1 MAQFT
6 FNDFINAN
14 IAPRG
19 ADHISVYDNNGNI
32 VGTIPLGH
40 LQPQEEEPLYKFGLL
55 SDIHVDTTDYNYSQY
70 INAYPYS
77 DEGQGDFQRAIKWLL
92 ENENVDMFC
101 ACGDLSQNGTTSE
114 FAMPQGV
121 ISNYLPAS
129 NGVPFYTCTGNHDV
143 KTAGGNGFGT
153 YFLRSFE
160 QSWTGMTNFE
170 RSTAFNESFCFD
182 KAAGDKTDHFIF
194 FSMYSYSLG
203 SNASPYNDADITW
216 LRGKLET
223 WKNDRVFVFTH
234 LFFPDYAGN
243 LGRVNGSGG
252 IYPSGNWLGGSQLT
266 TLLSFL
272 SGYPNA
278 IWFSG
283 HSHWKWDLQ
292 RYQKNLNVD
301 RYGTNGA
308 WTVHVPSLALP
319 IDSDYTNIDS
329 ETDVNRVEKPLE
341 SQGGVVYV
349 YANRIEIRGID
360 FNINA
365 SQNGD
370 TTRGFSGD
378 TYTRYLPIAHYNM
391 STILKTVANSNDP
404 VQGYYIVTSSS
415 KDTNETITKQGDYII
430 LTYNAISQ
438 CVGVTNGLLGA
449 NDVSSGANVTAEDI
463 IVEYGGQSISLSD
476 ITNYGIYLSSSSQGG
491 GSYANLSDLL
501 TSGGVTGASVQ
512 EFTWMDSNR
521 ANSETGYGIQFNV
534 SSRFITSNTWCD
546 TLDTSN
552 QMIVKIKGLR
562 INGVLVNTQSGNIG
576 GGETITYEMVNIPYA
591 DINSMAVGDSKE
603 VIMVN
608 PHINNGYILGYNGS
622 APVSEGNGFASEAA
636 MKEAAYGVK
645 DTDNYH
651 MIISKVQDNGDPYYT
666 ITSKVGN
673 MSPTGTTGS
682 AKWSSTP
689 MHYTI
694 ENATSLAS
702 SSDLTSGV
710 APSNNPNLIRFK
722 NPSKNYL
729 NAGGGLSS
737 LKFAR
742 GTGEW
747 SVWYIYDANAG
758 SASSSSN

>member
-14 IAPRG
+14 IAPKG
-19 ADHISVYDNNGNI
+19 ADHISVYDNEGNI

-55 SDIHVDTTDYNYSQY
+55 SDIHVDTSDYNYSQY
-70 INAYPYS
+70 INTYPYS

-92 ENENVDMFC
+92 DNENVDMFC

-121 ISNYLPAS
+121 ISNYLPTS
-129 NGVPFYTCTGNHDV
+129 KGVPFYTCTGNHDV

-182 KAAGDKTDHFIF
+182 KAVGDKTDHFIF

-203 SNASPYNDADITW
+203 STASPYNDADITW
-216 LRGKLET
+216 LRGKLDA
-223 WKNDRVFVFTH
+223 WKNERVFVFTH

-266 TLLSFL
+266 TLSGFL
-272 SGYPNA
+272 SAYPNA

-319 IDSDYTNIDS
+319 IDSDYTNLNS
-329 ETDVNRVEKPLE
+329 ETEANRVEKPLE

-349 YANRIEIRGID
+349 YADRIEIRGID

-378 TYTRYLPIAHYNM
+378 TYTKYLPIAHYNM
-391 STILKTVANSNDP
+391 STILKTVAGRNDP
-404 VQGYYIVTSSS
+404 VEGYYIAQGNKVTG
-415 KDTNETITKQGDYII
+415 ETITKQDDYII
-430 LTYNAISQ
+430 LTYNALSQ
-438 CVGVTNGLLGA
+438 CVVCTNGLLSADDEANGA
-449 NDVSSGANVTAEDI
+449 TVTAEDI
-463 IVEYGGQSISLSD
+463 KVIYGGQEIDLANVQ
-476 ITNYGIYLSSSSQGG
+476 NYGIYMDAASAEGG
-491 GSYANLSDLL
+491 GAYANLSDLMN
-501 TSGGVTGASVQ
+501 SGVTGASVQ
-512 EFTWMDSNR
+512 SFPSVDSNNQ
-521 ANSETGYGIQFNV
+521 NSATRYGIQFNV
-534 SSRFITSNTWCD
+534 SSRFITGNTWCD
-546 TLDTSN
+546 VLDASN
-552 QMIVKIKGLR
+552 ELVVKIKDLR

-576 GGETITYEMVNIPYA
+576 GVTYEMVNIPYA

-608 PHINNGYILGYNGS
+608 PHRNNGYILGHNGS
-622 APVSEGNGFASEAA
+622 AAVSEGNGFATEAA

-645 DTDNYH
+645 DDNNYH
-651 MIISKVQDNGDPYYT
+651 MIISKEQGYYT
-666 ITSKVGN
+666 LTSKVGN
-673 MSPTGTTGS
+673 MSPTGTRAAAG
-682 AKWSSTP
+682 WSSTP

-702 SSDLTSGV
+702 HTELTSGV
-710 APSNNPNLIRFK
+710 ATTNNPNLIRFK
-722 NPSKNYL
+722 NPSNNYL

-737 LKFAR
+737 LKFAK

-747 SVWYIYDANAG
+747 SVWYLYDANAG
-758 SASSSSN
+758 SASSSSEQ

>member
-14 IAPRG
+14 IAPKG
-19 ADHISVYDNNGNI
+19 ADHISVYDNEGNI

-55 SDIHVDTTDYNYSQY
+55 SDIHVDTSDYNYSQY
-70 INAYPYS
+70 INTYPYS

-92 ENENVDMFC
+92 DNENVDMFC

-121 ISNYLPAS
+121 ISNYLPTS
-129 NGVPFYTCTGNHDV
+129 KGVPFYTCTGNHDV

-182 KAAGDKTDHFIF
+182 KAVGDKTDHFIF

-203 SNASPYNDADITW
+203 STASPYNDADITW
-216 LRGKLET
+216 LRGKLDA
-223 WKNDRVFVFTH
+223 WKNERVFVFTH

-266 TLLSFL
+266 TLSGFL
-272 SGYPNA
+272 SAYPNA

-319 IDSDYTNIDS
+319 IDSDYTNLNS
-329 ETDVNRVEKPLE
+329 ETEANRVEKPLE

-349 YANRIEIRGID
+349 YADRIEIRGID

-378 TYTRYLPIAHYNM
+378 TYTKYLPIAHYNM
-391 STILKTVANSNDP
+391 STILKTVAGRNDP
-404 VQGYYIVTSSS
+404 VEGYYIAQGNKATG
-415 KDTNETITKQGDYII
+415 ETITKQDDYII
-430 LTYNAISQ
+430 LTYNALSQ
-438 CVGVTNGLLGA
+438 CVVCTNGLLSADDEANGA
-449 NDVSSGANVTAEDI
+449 TVTAEDI
-463 IVEYGGQSISLSD
+463 KVIYGGQEIDLANVQ
-476 ITNYGIYLSSSSQGG
+476 NYGIYMDAASAEGG
-491 GSYANLSDLL
+491 GAYANLSDLMN
-501 TSGGVTGASVQ
+501 GGVTGASVQ
-512 EFTWMDSNR
+512 SFPSVDSNNQ
-521 ANSETGYGIQFNV
+521 NSATRYGIQFNV
-534 SSRFITSNTWCD
+534 SSRFITGNTWCD
-546 TLDTSN
+546 VLDASN
-552 QMIVKIKGLR
+552 ELVVKIKDLR

-576 GGETITYEMVNIPYA
+576 GVTYEMVNIPYA

-608 PHINNGYILGYNGS
+608 PHRNNGYILGHNGS
-622 APVSEGNGFASEAA
+622 AAVSEGNGFATEAA

-645 DTDNYH
+645 DDNNYH
-651 MIISKVQDNGDPYYT
+651 MIISKEQGDGNPYYT
-666 ITSKVGN
+666 LTSKVGN
-673 MSPTGTTGS
+673 MSPTGTR
-682 AKWSSTP
+682 AAAEWSSTP

-702 SSDLTSGV
+702 HTELTSGV
-710 APSNNPNLIRFK
+710 ATTNNPNLIRFK
-722 NPSKNYL
+722 NPSNNYL

-742 GTGEW
+742 GKGEW
-747 SVWYIYDANAG
+747 SVWYLYDANAG
-758 SASSSSN
+758 SASSSSEQ

>member
-14 IAPRG
+14 IAPKG
-19 ADHISVYDNNGNI
+19 ADHISVYDNEGNI

-55 SDIHVDTTDYNYSQY
+55 SDIHVDTSDYNYSQY
-70 INAYPYS
+70 INTYPYS

-92 ENENVDMFC
+92 DNENVDMFC

-121 ISNYLPAS
+121 ISNYLPTS
-129 NGVPFYTCTGNHDV
+129 KGVPFYTCTGNHDV

-182 KAAGDKTDHFIF
+182 KAVGDKTDHFIF

-203 SNASPYNDADITW
+203 STASPYNDADITW
-216 LRGKLET
+216 LRGKLDA
-223 WKNDRVFVFTH
+223 WKNERVFVFTH

-266 TLLSFL
+266 TLSGFL
-272 SGYPNA
+272 SAYPNA

-319 IDSDYTNIDS
+319 IDSDYTNLNS
-329 ETDVNRVEKPLE
+329 ETEANRVEKPLE

-349 YANRIEIRGID
+349 YADRIEIRGID

-378 TYTRYLPIAHYNM
+378 TYTKYLPIAHYNM
-391 STILKTVANSNDP
+391 STILKTVAGRNDP
-404 VQGYYIVTSSS
+404 VEGYYIAQGNKVTG
-415 KDTNETITKQGDYII
+415 ETITKQDDYII
-430 LTYNAISQ
+430 LTYNALSQ
-438 CVGVTNGLLGA
+438 CVVCTNGLLSADDEANGA
-449 NDVSSGANVTAEDI
+449 TVTAEDI
-463 IVEYGGQSISLSD
+463 KVIYGGQEIDLANVQ
-476 ITNYGIYLSSSSQGG
+476 NYGIYMDATSAGG
-491 GSYANLSDLL
+491 GGAYANLSDLMN
-501 TSGGVTGASVQ
+501 GGVTGASVQ
-512 EFTWMDSNR
+512 SFPSVDSNNQ
-521 ANSETGYGIQFNV
+521 NSATRYGIQFNV
-534 SSRFITSNTWCD
+534 SSRFITGNTWCD
-546 TLDTSN
+546 VLDASN
-552 QMIVKIKGLR
+552 ELVVKIKDLR

-576 GGETITYEMVNIPYA
+576 GVTYEMVNIPYA

-608 PHINNGYILGYNGS
+608 PHRNNGYILGHNGS
-622 APVSEGNGFASEAA
+622 AAVSEGNGFATEAA

-645 DTDNYH
+645 DDNNYH
-651 MIISKVQDNGDPYYT
+651 MIISKEQGYYT
-666 ITSKVGN
+666 LTSKVGN
-673 MSPTGTTGS
+673 MSPTGTT
-682 AKWSSTP
+682 AAARWSSTP

-702 SSDLTSGV
+702 HTDLTSGV
-710 APSNNPNLIRFK
+710 ATTNNPNLIRFK
-722 NPSKNYL
+722 NPSNNYL

-737 LKFAR
+737 LKFAK

-747 SVWYIYDANAG
+747 SVWYLYDANAG
-758 SASSSSN
+758 SASSSSEQ

>member
-14 IAPRG
+14 IAPKG
-19 ADHISVYDNNGNI
+19 ADHISVYDNEGNI

-55 SDIHVDTTDYNYSQY
+55 SDIHVDTSDYNYSQY
-70 INAYPYS
+70 INTYPYS

-92 ENENVDMFC
+92 DNENVDMFC

-129 NGVPFYTCTGNHDV
+129 KGVPFYTCTGNHDV

-182 KAAGDKTDHFIF
+182 KAVGDKTDHFIF

-203 SNASPYNDADITW
+203 STASPYNDADITW
-216 LRGKLET
+216 LRGKLDAWRNE
-223 WKNDRVFVFTH
+223 RVFVFTH

-266 TLLSFL
+266 TLSGFL
-272 SGYPNA
+272 SAYPNA

-319 IDSDYTNIDS
+319 IDSDYTNLNS
-329 ETDVNRVEKPLE
+329 ETEANRVEKPLE

-349 YANRIEIRGID
+349 YADRIEIRGID

-378 TYTRYLPIAHYNM
+378 TYTKYLPIAHYNM
-391 STILKTVANSNDP
+391 STILKTVAGRNDP
-404 VQGYYIVTSSS
+404 VEGYYIAQGNKVTG
-415 KDTNETITKQGDYII
+415 ETITKQDDYII
-430 LTYNAISQ
+430 LTYNALSQ
-438 CVGVTNGLLGA
+438 CVVCTNGLLSADDEANGA
-449 NDVSSGANVTAEDI
+449 TVTAEDI
-463 IVEYGGQSISLSD
+463 KVIYGGQEIDLANVQ
-476 ITNYGIYLSSSSQGG
+476 NYGIYMDAASAEGG
-491 GSYANLSDLL
+491 GAYANLSDLMN
-501 TSGGVTGASVQ
+501 SGVTGASVQ
-512 EFTWMDSNR
+512 SFPSVDSNNQ
-521 ANSETGYGIQFNV
+521 NSATRYGIQFNV
-534 SSRFITSNTWCD
+534 SSRFITGNTWCD
-546 TLDTSN
+546 VLDASN
-552 QMIVKIKGLR
+552 ELVVKIKDLR

-576 GGETITYEMVNIPYA
+576 GVTYEMVNIPYA

-608 PHINNGYILGYNGS
+608 PHRNNGYILGHNGS
-622 APVSEGNGFASEAA
+622 AAVSEGNGFATEAA

-645 DTDNYH
+645 DDNNYH
-651 MIISKVQDNGDPYYT
+651 MIISKEQGYYT
-666 ITSKVGN
+666 LTSKVGN
-673 MSPTGTTGS
+673 MSPTGTTAAAG
-682 AKWSSTP
+682 WSSTP

-702 SSDLTSGV
+702 HTELTSGV
-710 APSNNPNLIRFK
+710 ATTNNPNLIRFK
-722 NPSKNYL
+722 NPSNNYL

-747 SVWYIYDANAG
+747 SVWYLYDANAG
-758 SASSSSN
+758 SASSSSEQ

>member
-14 IAPRG
+14 IAPKG
-19 ADHISVYDNNGNI
+19 ADHISVYDNEGNI

-55 SDIHVDTTDYNYSQY
+55 SDIHVDTSDYNYSQY
-70 INAYPYS
+70 INTYPYS

-92 ENENVDMFC
+92 DNENVDMFC

-121 ISNYLPAS
+121 ISNYLPTS
-129 NGVPFYTCTGNHDV
+129 KGVPFYTCTGNHDV

-182 KAAGDKTDHFIF
+182 KAVGDKTDHFIF

-203 SNASPYNDADITW
+203 STASPYNDADITW
-216 LRGKLET
+216 LRGKLDAWRNE
-223 WKNDRVFVFTH
+223 RVFVFTH

-266 TLLSFL
+266 TLSGFL
-272 SGYPNA
+272 SAYPNA

-319 IDSDYTNIDS
+319 IDSDYTNLNS
-329 ETDVNRVEKPLE
+329 ETEANRVEKPLE

-349 YANRIEIRGID
+349 YADRIEIRGID

-378 TYTRYLPIAHYNM
+378 TYTKYLPIAHYNM
-391 STILKTVANSNDP
+391 STILKTVAGRNDP
-404 VQGYYIVTSSS
+404 VEGYYIAQGNKATG
-415 KDTNETITKQGDYII
+415 ETITKQDDYII
-430 LTYNAISQ
+430 LTYNALSQ
-438 CVGVTNGLLGA
+438 CVVCTNGLLSADDEANGA
-449 NDVSSGANVTAEDI
+449 TVTAEDI
-463 IVEYGGQSISLSD
+463 KVIYGGQEIDLANVH
-476 ITNYGIYLSSSSQGG
+476 NYGIYMDAASAEGG
-491 GSYANLSDLL
+491 GAYANLSDLMN
-501 TSGGVTGASVQ
+501 GGVTGASVQ
-512 EFTWMDSNR
+512 SFPSVDSNNQ
-521 ANSETGYGIQFNV
+521 NSATRYGIQFNV
-534 SSRFITSNTWCD
+534 SSRFITGNTWCD
-546 TLDTSN
+546 VLDASN
-552 QMIVKIKGLR
+552 KLVVKIKDLR

-576 GGETITYEMVNIPYA
+576 GGEVTYEMVNIPYA

-608 PHINNGYILGYNGS
+608 PHINNGYILGHNGS
-622 APVSEGNGFASEAA
+622 AAVSEGNGFATEAA

-645 DTDNYH
+645 DDNNYH
-651 MIISKVQDNGDPYYT
+651 MIISKEQGYYT
-666 ITSKVGN
+666 LTSKVGN
-673 MSPTGTTGS
+673 MSPTGTTAAAG
-682 AKWSSTP
+682 WSSTP

-702 SSDLTSGV
+702 HTELTSGV
-710 APSNNPNLIRFK
+710 ATTNNPNLIRFK
-722 NPSKNYL
+722 NPSNRYL

-747 SVWYIYDANAG
+747 SVWYLYDANTG
-758 SASSSSN
+758 SASSSSEQ

>member
-14 IAPRG
+14 IAPKG
-19 ADHISVYDNNGNI
+19 ADHISVYDNEGNI

-55 SDIHVDTTDYNYSQY
+55 SDIHVDTSDYNYSQY
-70 INAYPYS
+70 INTYPYS

-92 ENENVDMFC
+92 DNENVDMFC

-121 ISNYLPAS
+121 ISNYLPTS
-129 NGVPFYTCTGNHDV
+129 KGVPFYTCTGNHDV

-182 KAAGDKTDHFIF
+182 KAVGDKTDHFIF

-203 SNASPYNDADITW
+203 STASPYNDADITW
-216 LRGKLET
+216 LRGKLDAWRNE
-223 WKNDRVFVFTH
+223 RVFVFTH

-266 TLLSFL
+266 TLLGFL
-272 SGYPNA
+272 SAYPNA

-319 IDSDYTNIDS
+319 IDSDYTNLNS
-329 ETDVNRVEKPLE
+329 ETEANRVEKPLE

-349 YANRIEIRGID
+349 YADRIEIRGID

-378 TYTRYLPIAHYNM
+378 TYTKYLPIAHYNM
-391 STILKTVANSNDP
+391 STILKTVAGRNDP
-404 VQGYYIVTSSS
+404 VEGYYIAQGNKVTG
-415 KDTNETITKQGDYII
+415 ETITKQDDYII
-430 LTYNAISQ
+430 LTYNALSQ
-438 CVGVTNGLLGA
+438 CVICTNGLLSADDEANGA
-449 NDVSSGANVTAEDI
+449 TVTAEDI
-463 IVEYGGQSISLSD
+463 KVIYGGQEIDLANVQ
-476 ITNYGIYLSSSSQGG
+476 NYGIYMDAASSEGG
-491 GSYANLSDLL
+491 GAYANLSDLMN
-501 TSGGVTGASVQ
+501 SGVTGASVQ
-512 EFTWMDSNR
+512 SFPSVDSNNQ
-521 ANSETGYGIQFNV
+521 NSATRYGIQFNV
-534 SSRFITSNTWCD
+534 SSRFITGNTWCD
-546 TLDTSN
+546 VLDASN
-552 QMIVKIKGLR
+552 KLVVKIKDLR

-576 GGETITYEMVNIPYA
+576 GGEVAYEMVNIPYA

-608 PHINNGYILGYNGS
+608 PHINNGYILGHNGS
-622 APVSEGNGFASEAA
+622 AAVSEGNGFATEAA

-645 DTDNYH
+645 DNNNYH
-651 MIISKVQDNGDPYYT
+651 MIISKEQGYYT
-666 ITSKVGN
+666 LTSKVGN
-673 MSPTGTTGS
+673 MSPTGTTAAAG
-682 AKWSSTP
+682 WSSTP

-702 SSDLTSGV
+702 HTELTSGV
-710 APSNNPNLIRFK
+710 ATTNNPNLIRFK
-722 NPSKNYL
+722 NPSNRYL

-747 SVWYIYDANAG
+747 SVWYLYDANAG
-758 SASSSSN
+758 SASSSSEQ

>member
-14 IAPRG
+14 IAPKG
-19 ADHISVYDNNGNI
+19 ADHISVYDNEGNI

-55 SDIHVDTTDYNYSQY
+55 SDIHVDTSDYNYSQY
-70 INAYPYS
+70 INTYPYS

-92 ENENVDMFC
+92 DNENVDMFC

-121 ISNYLPAS
+121 ISNYLPTS
-129 NGVPFYTCTGNHDV
+129 KGVPFYTCTGNHDV

-182 KAAGDKTDHFIF
+182 KAVGDKTDHFIF

-203 SNASPYNDADITW
+203 STASPYNDADITW
-216 LRGKLET
+216 LRGKLDAWRNE
-223 WKNDRVFVFTH
+223 RVSVFTH

-266 TLLSFL
+266 TLSGFL
-272 SGYPNA
+272 SAYPNA

-319 IDSDYTNIDS
+319 IDSDYTNLNS
-329 ETDVNRVEKPLE
+329 ETEANRVEKPLE

-349 YANRIEIRGID
+349 YADRIEIRGID

-378 TYTRYLPIAHYNM
+378 TYTKYLPIAHYNM
-391 STILKTVANSNDP
+391 STILKTVADRNDP
-404 VQGYYIVTSSS
+404 VEGYYIAQGNKATG
-415 KDTNETITKQGDYII
+415 ETITKQDDYII
-430 LTYNAISQ
+430 LTYNALSQ
-438 CVGVTNGLLGA
+438 CVVCTNGLLSADDEANGA
-449 NDVSSGANVTAEDI
+449 TVTAEDI
-463 IVEYGGQSISLSD
+463 KVIYGGQEIDLANVQ
-476 ITNYGIYLSSSSQGG
+476 NYGIYMDAASSEGG
-491 GSYANLSDLL
+491 GAYANLSDLMN
-501 TSGGVTGASVQ
+501 SGVTGASVQ
-512 EFTWMDSNR
+512 SFPSVDSNNQ
-521 ANSETGYGIQFNV
+521 NSATRYGIQFNV
-534 SSRFITSNTWCD
+534 SSRFITGNTWCD
-546 TLDTSN
+546 VLDASN
-552 QMIVKIKGLR
+552 KLVVKIKDLR

-576 GGETITYEMVNIPYA
+576 GGEVTYEMVNIPYA

-608 PHINNGYILGYNGS
+608 PHINNGYILGHNGS
-622 APVSEGNGFASEAA
+622 AAVSEGNGFATEAA

-645 DTDNYH
+645 DDNNYH
-651 MIISKVQDNGDPYYT
+651 MIISKEQGYYT
-666 ITSKVGN
+666 LTSKVGN
-673 MSPTGTTGS
+673 MSPTGTTAAAG
-682 AKWSSTP
+682 WSSTP

-702 SSDLTSGV
+702 HTELTSGV
-710 APSNNPNLIRFK
+710 ATTNNPNLIRFK
-722 NPSKNYL
+722 NPSNRYL

-747 SVWYIYDANAG
+747 SVWYLYDANAG
-758 SASSSSN
+758 SASSSSEQ

>member
-14 IAPRG
+14 IAPKG
-19 ADHISVYDNNGNI
+19 ADHISVYDNEGNI

-55 SDIHVDTTDYNYSQY
+55 SDIHVDTSDYNYSQY
-70 INAYPYS
+70 INTYPYS

-92 ENENVDMFC
+92 DNENVDMFC

-121 ISNYLPAS
+121 ISNYLPTS
-129 NGVPFYTCTGNHDV
+129 KGVPFYTCTGNHDV

-182 KAAGDKTDHFIF
+182 KAVGDKTDHFIF

-203 SNASPYNDADITW
+203 STASPYNDADITW
-216 LRGKLET
+216 LRGKLDA
-223 WKNDRVFVFTH
+223 WKNERVFVFTH

-266 TLLSFL
+266 TLSGFL
-272 SGYPNA
+272 SAYPNA

-319 IDSDYTNIDS
+319 IDSDYTNLNS
-329 ETDVNRVEKPLE
+329 ETEANRVEKPLE

-349 YANRIEIRGID
+349 YADRIEIRGID

-378 TYTRYLPIAHYNM
+378 TYTKYLPIAHYNM
-391 STILKTVANSNDP
+391 STILKTVAGRNDP
-404 VQGYYIVTSSS
+404 VEGYYIAQGNKATG
-415 KDTNETITKQGDYII
+415 ETITKQDDYII
-430 LTYNAISQ
+430 LTYNALSQ
-438 CVGVTNGLLGA
+438 CVVCTNGLLSADDEANGA
-449 NDVSSGANVTAEDI
+449 TVTAEDI
-463 IVEYGGQSISLSD
+463 KVIYGGQEIDLANVQ
-476 ITNYGIYLSSSSQGG
+476 NYGIYMDAASAEGG
-491 GSYANLSDLL
+491 GAYANLSDLMN
-501 TSGGVTGASVQ
+501 GGVTGASVQ
-512 EFTWMDSNR
+512 SFPSVDSNNQ
-521 ANSETGYGIQFNV
+521 NSATRYGIQFNV
-534 SSRFITSNTWCD
+534 SSRFITGNTWCD
-546 TLDTSN
+546 VLDASN
-552 QMIVKIKGLR
+552 ELVVKIKDLR

-576 GGETITYEMVNIPYA
+576 GVTYEMVNIPYA

-608 PHINNGYILGYNGS
+608 PNRNNGYILGHNGS
-622 APVSEGNGFASEAA
+622 AAVSEGNGFATEAA

-645 DTDNYH
+645 DDNNYH
-651 MIISKVQDNGDPYYT
+651 MIISKEQGYYT
-666 ITSKVGN
+666 LTSKVGN
-673 MSPTGTTGS
+673 MSPTGTT
-682 AKWSSTP
+682 AAARWSSTP

-702 SSDLTSGV
+702 HTDLTSGV
-710 APSNNPNLIRFK
+710 ATTNNPNLIRFK
-722 NPSKNYL
+722 NPSNNYL

-742 GTGEW
+742 GKGEW
-747 SVWYIYDANAG
+747 SVWYLYDANAG
-758 SASSSSN
+758 SASSSSEQ

>member
-14 IAPRG
+14 IAPKG
-19 ADHISVYDNNGNI
+19 ADHISVYDNEGNI

-55 SDIHVDTTDYNYSQY
+55 SDIHVDTSDYNYSQY
-70 INAYPYS
+70 INTYPYS

-92 ENENVDMFC
+92 DNENVDMFC

-121 ISNYLPAS
+121 ISNYLPTS
-129 NGVPFYTCTGNHDV
+129 KGVPFYTCTGNHDV

-182 KAAGDKTDHFIF
+182 KAVGDKTDHFIF

-203 SNASPYNDADITW
+203 STASPYNDADITW
-216 LRGKLET
+216 LRGKLDA
-223 WKNDRVFVFTH
+223 WKNERVFVFTH

-266 TLLSFL
+266 TLSGFL
-272 SGYPNA
+272 SAYPNA

-319 IDSDYTNIDS
+319 IDSDYTNLNS
-329 ETDVNRVEKPLE
+329 ETEANRVEKPLE

-349 YANRIEIRGID
+349 YADRIEIRGID

-378 TYTRYLPIAHYNM
+378 TYTKYLPIAHYNM
-391 STILKTVANSNDP
+391 STILKTVAGRNDP
-404 VQGYYIVTSSS
+404 VEGYYIAQGNKATG
-415 KDTNETITKQGDYII
+415 ETITKQDDYII
-430 LTYNAISQ
+430 LTYNALSQ
-438 CVGVTNGLLGA
+438 CVVCTNGLLSADDEANGA
-449 NDVSSGANVTAEDI
+449 TVTAEDI
-463 IVEYGGQSISLSD
+463 KVIYGGQEIDLANVQ
-476 ITNYGIYLSSSSQGG
+476 NYGIYMDAASAEGG
-491 GSYANLSDLL
+491 GAYANLSDLMN
-501 TSGGVTGASVQ
+501 GGVTGASVQ
-512 EFTWMDSNR
+512 SFPSVDSNNQ
-521 ANSETGYGIQFNV
+521 NSATRYGIQFNV
-534 SSRFITSNTWCD
+534 SSRFVTGNTWCD
-546 TLDTSN
+546 VLDASN
-552 QMIVKIKGLR
+552 ELVVKIKNLR

-576 GGETITYEMVNIPYA
+576 GVTYEMVNIPYA

-608 PHINNGYILGYNGS
+608 PHRNNGYILGHNGS
-622 APVSEGNGFASEAA
+622 AAVSEGNGFATEAA

-645 DTDNYH
+645 DDNNYH
-651 MIISKVQDNGDPYYT
+651 MIISKEQGYYT
-666 ITSKVGN
+666 LTSKVGN
-673 MSPTGTTGS
+673 MSPTGTRAAAG
-682 AKWSSTP
+682 WSSTP

-702 SSDLTSGV
+702 HTELTSGV
-710 APSNNPNLIRFK
+710 ATTNNPNLIRFK
-722 NPSKNYL
+722 NPSNNYL

-737 LKFAR
+737 LKFAK

-747 SVWYIYDANAG
+747 SVWYLYDANAG
-758 SASSSSN
+758 SASSSSEQ

>member
-14 IAPRG
+14 IAPKG
-19 ADHISVYDNNGNI
+19 ADHISVYDNEGNI

-55 SDIHVDTTDYNYSQY
+55 SDIHVDTSDYNYSQY
-70 INAYPYS
+70 INTYPYS

-92 ENENVDMFC
+92 DNENVDMFC

-121 ISNYLPAS
+121 ISNYLPTS
-129 NGVPFYTCTGNHDV
+129 KGVPFYTCTGNHDV

-182 KAAGDKTDHFIF
+182 KAVGDKTDHFIF

-203 SNASPYNDADITW
+203 STASPYNDADITW
-216 LRGKLET
+216 LRGKLDA
-223 WKNDRVFVFTH
+223 WKNERVFVFTH

-266 TLLSFL
+266 TLSGFL
-272 SGYPNA
+272 SAYPNA

-319 IDSDYTNIDS
+319 IDSDYTNLNS
-329 ETDVNRVEKPLE
+329 ETEANRVEKPLE

-349 YANRIEIRGID
+349 YADRIEIRGID

-378 TYTRYLPIAHYNM
+378 TYTKYLPIAHYNM
-391 STILKTVANSNDP
+391 STILKTVAGRNDP
-404 VQGYYIVTSSS
+404 VEGYYIAQGNKATG
-415 KDTNETITKQGDYII
+415 ETITKQDDYII
-430 LTYNAISQ
+430 LTYNALSQ
-438 CVGVTNGLLGA
+438 CVVCTNGLLSADDEANGA
-449 NDVSSGANVTAEDI
+449 TVTAEDI
-463 IVEYGGQSISLSD
+463 KVIYGGQEIELANVQ
-476 ITNYGIYLSSSSQGG
+476 NYGIYMDAASAEGG
-491 GSYANLSDLL
+491 GAYANLSDLMN
-501 TSGGVTGASVQ
+501 GGVTGASVQ
-512 EFTWMDSNR
+512 SFPSVDSNNQ
-521 ANSETGYGIQFNV
+521 NSATRYGIQFNV
-534 SSRFITSNTWCD
+534 SSRFITGNTWCD
-546 TLDTSN
+546 VLDASN
-552 QMIVKIKGLR
+552 ELVVKIKDLR

-576 GGETITYEMVNIPYA
+576 GVTYEMVNIPYA

-608 PHINNGYILGYNGS
+608 PHRNNGYILGHNGS
-622 APVSEGNGFASEAA
+622 AAVSEGNGFATEAA

-645 DTDNYH
+645 DDNNYH
-651 MIISKVQDNGDPYYT
+651 MIISKEQGYYT
-666 ITSKVGN
+666 LTSKVGN
-673 MSPTGTTGS
+673 MSPTGTRAAAG
-682 AKWSSTP
+682 WSSTP

-702 SSDLTSGV
+702 HTELTSGV
-710 APSNNPNLIRFK
+710 ATTNNPNLIRFK
-722 NPSKNYL
+722 NPSNNYL

-742 GTGEW
+742 GKGEW
-747 SVWYIYDANAG
+747 SVWYLYDANAG
-758 SASSSSN
+758 SASSSSEQ

>member
-14 IAPRG
+14 IAPKG
-19 ADHISVYDNNGNI
+19 ADHISVYDNEGNI

-55 SDIHVDTTDYNYSQY
+55 SDIHVDTSDYNYSQY
-70 INAYPYS
+70 INTYPYS

-92 ENENVDMFC
+92 DNENVDMFC

-121 ISNYLPAS
+121 ISNYLPTS
-129 NGVPFYTCTGNHDV
+129 KGVPFYTCTGNHDV

-182 KAAGDKTDHFIF
+182 KAVGDKTDHFIF

-203 SNASPYNDADITW
+203 STASPYNDADITW
-216 LRGKLET
+216 LRGKLDAWRNE
-223 WKNDRVFVFTH
+223 RVFVFTH

-266 TLLSFL
+266 TLSGFL
-272 SGYPNA
+272 SAYPNA

-319 IDSDYTNIDS
+319 IDSDYTNLNS
-329 ETDVNRVEKPLE
+329 ETEANRVEKPLE

-349 YANRIEIRGID
+349 YADRIEIRGID

-378 TYTRYLPIAHYNM
+378 TYTKYLPIAHYNM
-391 STILKTVANSNDP
+391 STILKTVADRNDP
-404 VQGYYIVTSSS
+404 VEGYYIAQGNKATG
-415 KDTNETITKQGDYII
+415 ETITKQDDYII
-430 LTYNAISQ
+430 LTYNALSQ
-438 CVGVTNGLLGA
+438 CVVCTNGLLSADDEANGA
-449 NDVSSGANVTAEDI
+449 TVTAEDI
-463 IVEYGGQSISLSD
+463 KVIYGGQEIDLANVH
-476 ITNYGIYLSSSSQGG
+476 NYGIYMDAASAEGG
-491 GSYANLSDLL
+491 GAYANLSDLMN
-501 TSGGVTGASVQ
+501 SGVTGASVQ
-512 EFTWMDSNR
+512 SFPSVDSNNQ
-521 ANSETGYGIQFNV
+521 NSATRYGIQFNV
-534 SSRFITSNTWCD
+534 SSRFITGNTWCD
-546 TLDTSN
+546 VLDASN
-552 QMIVKIKGLR
+552 KLVVKIKDLR

-576 GGETITYEMVNIPYA
+576 GVTYEMVNIPYA

-608 PHINNGYILGYNGS
+608 PNRNNGYILGHNGS
-622 APVSEGNGFASEAA
+622 AAVSEGNGFATEAA

-645 DTDNYH
+645 DDNNYH
-651 MIISKVQDNGDPYYT
+651 MIISKEQGYYT
-666 ITSKVGN
+666 LTSKVGN
-673 MSPTGTTGS
+673 MSPTGTT
-682 AKWSSTP
+682 AAARWSSTP

-702 SSDLTSGV
+702 HTELTSGV
-710 APSNNPNLIRFK
+710 ATTNNPNLIRFK
-722 NPSKNYL
+722 NPSNRYL

-747 SVWYIYDANAG
+747 SVWYLYDANAG
-758 SASSSSN
+758 SASSSSEQ

>member
-14 IAPRG
+14 IAPKG
-19 ADHISVYDNNGNI
+19 ADHISVYDNEGNI

-55 SDIHVDTTDYNYSQY
+55 SDIHVDTSDYNYSQY
-70 INAYPYS
+70 INTYPYS

-92 ENENVDMFC
+92 DNENVDMFC

-121 ISNYLPAS
+121 ISNYLPTS
-129 NGVPFYTCTGNHDV
+129 KGVPFYTCTGNHDV

-182 KAAGDKTDHFIF
+182 KAVGDKTDHFIF

-203 SNASPYNDADITW
+203 STASPYNDADITW
-216 LRGKLET
+216 LRGKLDA
-223 WKNDRVFVFTH
+223 WKNERVFVFTH

-266 TLLSFL
+266 TLSGFL
-272 SGYPNA
+272 SAYPNA

-319 IDSDYTNIDS
+319 IDSDYTNLNS
-329 ETDVNRVEKPLE
+329 ETEANRVEKPLE

-349 YANRIEIRGID
+349 YADRIEIRGID

-378 TYTRYLPIAHYNM
+378 TYTKYLPIAHYNM
-391 STILKTVANSNDP
+391 STILKTVAGRNDP
-404 VQGYYIVTSSS
+404 VEGYYIAQGNKVTG
-415 KDTNETITKQGDYII
+415 ETITKQDDYII
-430 LTYNAISQ
+430 LTYNALSQ
-438 CVGVTNGLLGA
+438 CVVCTNGLLSADDEANGA
-449 NDVSSGANVTAEDI
+449 TVTAEDI
-463 IVEYGGQSISLSD
+463 KVIYGGQEIDLANVQ
-476 ITNYGIYLSSSSQGG
+476 NYGIYMDAASAEGG
-491 GSYANLSDLL
+491 GAYANLSDLMN
-501 TSGGVTGASVQ
+501 GGVTGASVQ
-512 EFTWMDSNR
+512 SFPSVDSNNQ
-521 ANSETGYGIQFNV
+521 NSATRYGIQFNV
-534 SSRFITSNTWCD
+534 SSRFITGNTWCD
-546 TLDTSN
+546 VLDASN
-552 QMIVKIKGLR
+552 ELVVKIKDLR

-576 GGETITYEMVNIPYA
+576 GVTYEMVNIPYA

-608 PHINNGYILGYNGS
+608 PHRNNGYILGHNGS
-622 APVSEGNGFASEAA
+622 AAVSEGNGFATEAA

-645 DTDNYH
+645 DDNNYH
-651 MIISKVQDNGDPYYT
+651 MIISKEQGYYT
-666 ITSKVGN
+666 LTSKVGN
-673 MSPTGTTGS
+673 MSPTGTRAAAG
-682 AKWSSTP
+682 WSSTP

-702 SSDLTSGV
+702 HTELTSGV
-710 APSNNPNLIRFK
+710 ATTNNPNLIRFK
-722 NPSKNYL
+722 NPSNNYL

-737 LKFAR
+737 LKFAK

-747 SVWYIYDANAG
+747 SVWYLYDANAG
-758 SASSSSN
+758 SASSSSEQ

>member
-14 IAPRG
+14 IAPKG
-19 ADHISVYDNNGNI
+19 ADHISVYDNEGNI

-55 SDIHVDTTDYNYSQY
+55 SDIHVDTSDYNYSQY
-70 INAYPYS
+70 INTYPYS

-92 ENENVDMFC
+92 DNENVDMFC

-121 ISNYLPAS
+121 ISNYLPTS
-129 NGVPFYTCTGNHDV
+129 KGVPFYTCTGNHDV

-182 KAAGDKTDHFIF
+182 KAVGDKTDHFIF

-203 SNASPYNDADITW
+203 STASPYNDADITW
-216 LRGKLET
+216 LRGKLDA
-223 WKNDRVFVFTH
+223 WKNERVFVFTH

-266 TLLSFL
+266 TLSGFL
-272 SGYPNA
+272 SAYPNA

-319 IDSDYTNIDS
+319 IDSDYTNLNS
-329 ETDVNRVEKPLE
+329 ETEANRVEKPLE

-349 YANRIEIRGID
+349 YADRIEIRGID

-378 TYTRYLPIAHYNM
+378 TYTKYLPIAHYNM
-391 STILKTVANSNDP
+391 STILKTVAGRNDP
-404 VQGYYIVTSSS
+404 VEGYYIAQGNKATG
-415 KDTNETITKQGDYII
+415 ETITKQDDYII
-430 LTYNAISQ
+430 LTYNALSQ
-438 CVGVTNGLLGA
+438 CVVCTNGLLSADDEANGA
-449 NDVSSGANVTAEDI
+449 TVTAEDI
-463 IVEYGGQSISLSD
+463 KVIYGGQEIDLANVQ
-476 ITNYGIYLSSSSQGG
+476 NYGIYMDAASAEGG
-491 GSYANLSDLL
+491 GAYANLSDLMN
-501 TSGGVTGASVQ
+501 GGVTGASVQ
-512 EFTWMDSNR
+512 SFPSVDSNNQ
-521 ANSETGYGIQFNV
+521 NSATRYGIQFNV

-546 TLDTSN
+546 VLDASN
-552 QMIVKIKGLR
+552 KLVVKIKDLR

-576 GGETITYEMVNIPYA
+576 GYEMVNIPYA

-608 PHINNGYILGYNGS
+608 PNRNNGYILGHIGS
-622 APVSEGNGFASEAA
+622 AAVSDGNGFAAEAA

-645 DTDNYH
+645 DDNNYH
-651 MIISKVQDNGDPYYT
+651 MIISKEQGDGNPYYT
-666 ITSKVGN
+666 LTSKVGN
-673 MSPTGTTGS
+673 MSPTGTTAA

-702 SSDLTSGV
+702 HTDLTSGV
-710 APSNNPNLIRFK
+710 ATTNNPNLIRFK
-722 NPSKNYL
+722 NPSNNYL

-737 LKFAR
+737 LKFAK

-747 SVWYIYDANAG
+747 SVWYLYDANAG
-758 SASSSSN
+758 SASSSSEQ

>member
-14 IAPRG
+14 IAPKG
-19 ADHISVYDNNGNI
+19 ADHISVYDNEGNI

-55 SDIHVDTTDYNYSQY
+55 SDIHVDTSDYNYSQY
-70 INAYPYS
+70 INTYPYS

-92 ENENVDMFC
+92 DNENVDMFC

-121 ISNYLPAS
+121 ISNYLPTS
-129 NGVPFYTCTGNHDV
+129 KGVPFYTCTGNHDV

-182 KAAGDKTDHFIF
+182 KAVGDKTDHFIF

-203 SNASPYNDADITW
+203 STASPYNDADITW
-216 LRGKLET
+216 LRGKLDA
-223 WKNDRVFVFTH
+223 WKNERVFVFTH

-266 TLLSFL
+266 TLSGFL
-272 SGYPNA
+272 SAYPNA

-319 IDSDYTNIDS
+319 IDSDYTNLNS
-329 ETDVNRVEKPLE
+329 ETEANRVEKPLE

-349 YANRIEIRGID
+349 YADRIEIRGID

-378 TYTRYLPIAHYNM
+378 TYTKYLPIAHYNM
-391 STILKTVANSNDP
+391 STILKTVAGRNDP
-404 VQGYYIVTSSS
+404 VEGYYIAQGNKATG
-415 KDTNETITKQGDYII
+415 ETITKQDDYII
-430 LTYNAISQ
+430 LTYNALSQ
-438 CVGVTNGLLGA
+438 CVVCTNGLLSADDEANGA
-449 NDVSSGANVTAEDI
+449 TVTAEDI
-463 IVEYGGQSISLSD
+463 KVIYGGQEIDLANVQ
-476 ITNYGIYLSSSSQGG
+476 NYGIYMDAASSGG
-491 GSYANLSDLL
+491 GGAYANLSDLMN
-501 TSGGVTGASVQ
+501 SGVTGASVQ
-512 EFTWMDSNR
+512 SFPSVDSNNQ
-521 ANSETGYGIQFNV
+521 NSATRYGIQFNV
-534 SSRFITSNTWCD
+534 SSRFITGNTWCD
-546 TLDTSN
+546 VLDASN
-552 QMIVKIKGLR
+552 ELVVKIKDLR

-576 GGETITYEMVNIPYA
+576 GVTYEMVNIPYA

-608 PHINNGYILGYNGS
+608 PHRNNGYILGHNGS
-622 APVSEGNGFASEAA
+622 AAVSEGNGFATEAA

-645 DTDNYH
+645 DDNNYH
-651 MIISKVQDNGDPYYT
+651 MIISKEQGYYT
-666 ITSKVGN
+666 LTSKVGN
-673 MSPTGTTGS
+673 MSPTGTT
-682 AKWSSTP
+682 AAARWSSTP

-702 SSDLTSGV
+702 HTELTSGV
-710 APSNNPNLIRFK
+710 ATTNNPNLIRFK
-722 NPSKNYL
+722 NPSNNYL

-742 GTGEW
+742 GKGEW
-747 SVWYIYDANAG
+747 SVWYLYDANAG
-758 SASSSSN
+758 SASSSSEQ

>member
-14 IAPRG
+14 IAPKG
-19 ADHISVYDNNGNI
+19 ADHISVYDNEGNI

-55 SDIHVDTTDYNYSQY
+55 SDIHVDTSDYNYSQY
-70 INAYPYS
+70 INTYPYS

-92 ENENVDMFC
+92 DNENVDMFC

-121 ISNYLPAS
+121 ISNYLPTS
-129 NGVPFYTCTGNHDV
+129 KGVPFYTCTGNHDV

-182 KAAGDKTDHFIF
+182 KAVGDKTDHFIF

-203 SNASPYNDADITW
+203 STASPYNDADITW
-216 LRGKLET
+216 LRGKLDAWRNE
-223 WKNDRVFVFTH
+223 RVFVFTH

-266 TLLSFL
+266 TLSGFL
-272 SGYPNA
+272 SAYPNA

-319 IDSDYTNIDS
+319 IDSDYTNLNS
-329 ETDVNRVEKPLE
+329 ETEANRVEKPLE

-349 YANRIEIRGID
+349 YADRIEIRGID

-378 TYTRYLPIAHYNM
+378 TYTKYLPIAHYNM
-391 STILKTVANSNDP
+391 STILKTVADRNDP
-404 VQGYYIVTSSS
+404 VEGYYIAQGNKATG
-415 KDTNETITKQGDYII
+415 ETITKQDDYII
-430 LTYNAISQ
+430 LTYNALSQ
-438 CVGVTNGLLGA
+438 CVVCTNGLLSADDEANGA
-449 NDVSSGANVTAEDI
+449 TVTAEDI
-463 IVEYGGQSISLSD
+463 KVIYGGQEIDLANVH
-476 ITNYGIYLSSSSQGG
+476 NYGIYMDAASAEGG
-491 GSYANLSDLL
+491 GAYANLSDLMN
-501 TSGGVTGASVQ
+501 SGVTGASVQ
-512 EFTWMDSNR
+512 SFPSVDSNNQ
-521 ANSETGYGIQFNV
+521 NSATRYGIQFNV
-534 SSRFITSNTWCD
+534 SSRFITGNTWCD
-546 TLDTSN
+546 VLDASN
-552 QMIVKIKGLR
+552 KLVVKIKDLR

-576 GGETITYEMVNIPYA
+576 GVTYEMVNIPYA

-608 PHINNGYILGYNGS
+608 PHINNGYILGHNGS
-622 APVSEGNGFASEAA
+622 AAVSEGNGFATEAA

-645 DTDNYH
+645 DDNNYH
-651 MIISKVQDNGDPYYT
+651 MIISKEQGYYT
-666 ITSKVGN
+666 LTSKVGN
-673 MSPTGTTGS
+673 MSPTGTT
-682 AKWSSTP
+682 AAARWSSTP

-702 SSDLTSGV
+702 HTELTSGV
-710 APSNNPNLIRFK
+710 ATTNNPNLIRFK
-722 NPSKNYL
+722 NPSNRYL

-747 SVWYIYDANAG
+747 SVWYLYDANAG
-758 SASSSSN
+758 SASSSSEQ

>member
-14 IAPRG
+14 IAPKG
-19 ADHISVYDNNGNI
+19 ADHISVYDNEGNI

-55 SDIHVDTTDYNYSQY
+55 SDIHVDTSDYNYSQY
-70 INAYPYS
+70 INTYPYS

-92 ENENVDMFC
+92 DNENVDMFC

-121 ISNYLPAS
+121 ISNYLPTS
-129 NGVPFYTCTGNHDV
+129 KGVPFYTCTGNHDV

-182 KAAGDKTDHFIF
+182 KAVGDKTDHFIF

-203 SNASPYNDADITW
+203 STASPYNDADITW
-216 LRGKLET
+216 LRGKLDAWRNE
-223 WKNDRVFVFTH
+223 RVFVFTH

-252 IYPSGNWLGGSQLT
+252 IYPSRNWLGGSQLT
-266 TLLSFL
+266 TLSGFL
-272 SGYPNA
+272 SAYPNA

-319 IDSDYTNIDS
+319 IDSDYTNLNS
-329 ETDVNRVEKPLE
+329 ETEANRVEKPLE

-349 YANRIEIRGID
+349 YADRIEIRGID

-378 TYTRYLPIAHYNM
+378 TYTKYLPIAHYNM
-391 STILKTVANSNDP
+391 STILKTVAGRNDP
-404 VQGYYIVTSSS
+404 VEGYYIAQGNKVTG
-415 KDTNETITKQGDYII
+415 ETITKKDDYII
-430 LTYNAISQ
+430 LTYNALSQ
-438 CVGVTNGLLGA
+438 CVLCTNGLLSADDEANGA
-449 NDVSSGANVTAEDI
+449 TVTAEDI
-463 IVEYGGQSISLSD
+463 KVIYGGQEIDLANVQ
-476 ITNYGIYLSSSSQGG
+476 NYGIYMDAASAEGG
-491 GSYANLSDLL
+491 GAYANLSDLMN
-501 TSGGVTGASVQ
+501 GGVTGASVQ
-512 EFTWMDSNR
+512 SFPSVDSNNQ
-521 ANSETGYGIQFNV
+521 NSATRYGIQFNV
-534 SSRFITSNTWCD
+534 SSRFITGNTWCD
-546 TLDTSN
+546 VLDASN
-552 QMIVKIKGLR
+552 ELVVKIKDLR
-562 INGVLVNTQSGNIG
+562 INGVLVNTQSGKIG
-576 GGETITYEMVNIPYA
+576 GVTYEMVNIPYA

-608 PHINNGYILGYNGS
+608 PNRNNGYILGHNGS
-622 APVSEGNGFASEAA
+622 AAVSEGNGFATEAA

-645 DTDNYH
+645 DDNNYH
-651 MIISKVQDNGDPYYT
+651 MIISKEQGYYT
-666 ITSKVGN
+666 LTSKVGN
-673 MSPTGTTGS
+673 MSPTGTT
-682 AKWSSTP
+682 AAARWSSTP

-702 SSDLTSGV
+702 HTDLTSGV
-710 APSNNPNLIRFK
+710 ATTNNPNLIRFK
-722 NPSKNYL
+722 NPSNNYL

-747 SVWYIYDANAG
+747 SVWYLYDANAG
-758 SASSSSN
+758 SASSSSEQ